1 MMAGVWFIKT
11 LGLRMRLADR
21 CVAVAPS
28 FLDARL
34 DALYQRDARGR
45 LLFANQW
52 DAGDAPRFHLLA
64 GVNGCVRGYGA
75 QVPDEIVAAIEQRFR
90 VAELALG
97 KPSKSAWL
105 AREPTLARD
114 CAALLDTQQRI
125 ASRWSGPVYR
135 FPKEFSSP
143 TPRPGLFPG
152 HRHPRV
158 AQLGVTD
165 GRVVRDAMPDWV
177 PDVAHRQP
185 FFAMLEPGDRGARA
199 VSVCASV
206 RIHEAMHE
214 AGIETLPSA
223 QRRGYALATTAA
235 WAAAVRDQGA
245 EPIYSTSWH
254 NAASLRVAARLG
266 LEQFGVD
273 YWVY

>member
-1 MMAGVWFIKT
+1 
-11 LGLRMRLADR
+11 MREADR
-21 CVAVAPS
+21 CTAVATS
-28 FLDARL
+28 FLGARL
-34 DALYQRDARGR
+34 DALYQRDVRGR

-64 GVNGCVRGYGA
+64 GVNGCVRGYGV
-75 QVPDEIVAAIEQRFR
+75 QVPDEIVAAIEQLFA
-90 VAELALG
+90 VAEQARG
-97 KPSKSAWL
+97 RTNRSAWL
-105 AREPTLARD
+105 AREPSLARE
-114 CAALLDTQQRI
+114 CAALLDTQQRT
-125 ASRWSGPVYR
+125 ADPWSGPVYR
-135 FPKEFSSP
+135 FPNAFAAPSASQNA
-143 TPRPGLFPG
+143 TDHTDTGY
-152 HRHPRV
+152 PRV
-158 AQLGVTD
+158 VPIVATD
-165 GRVVRDAMPDWV
+165 GSLVRDAMPDWV

-185 FFAMLEPGDRGARA
+185 FFAVLEPNANGARI

-206 RIHEAMHE
+206 RIHDAMHE

-235 WAAAVRDQGA
+235 WAVAVRQQGA